1 MQYRQLGHSG
11 LIVSRLSFGAM
22 TFGSG
27 NVPAIYKVDQE
38 NARAMLHRALDA
50 GVNFFDTA
58 DGYAAG
64 QSEQMLG
71 AVLGPGRSEVVIST
85 KVGFRTGPPLIQAGL
100 SRQHLIAG
108 CEASLRRLGTDYID
122 VYSVHKTDPFTPLE
136 ETLETLDALVR
147 QGKVRY
153 LGYSNW
159 PAWMAA
165 KAVQMQKARGWA
177 RFVSA
182 QMYYSLVGRDL
193 EHEIVPMIEDA
204 GLGLMVWSPLAGGFL
219 SGKYT
224 PENLKDQDNRLSSF
238 DVLPFDKNWAF
249 HVVDQLRAI
258 AGEHKAT
265 PAQVALA
272 WLLAK
277 PHVSTVVIGASNMR
291 QLEDNLGAA
300 SLTLTPADLAS
311 LDQLTRPTPI
321 YPNWFTGLT
330 LDQQTKQALTAQNA
344 VR

>member
-27 NVPAIYKVDQE
+27 NVPAIYKVDHE
-38 NARAMLHRALDA
+38 NAQAMLHRALDA

-71 AVLGPGRSEVVIST
+71 EVLGSGRSEVVIST
-85 KVGFRTGPPLIQAGL
+85 KVGFRTGPALIQAGL

-122 VYSVHKTDPFTPLE
+122 LYSVHKIDPFTPLE
-136 ETLETLDALVR
+136 ETLETLDILVR

-153 LGYSNW
+153 LGFSNW

-165 KAVQMQKARGWA
+165 KALQMQKERGWA
-177 RFVSA
+177 RFVSG

-193 EHEIVPMIEDA
+193 EHEIVPMMQDA
-204 GLGLMVWSPLAGGFL
+204 GVGLMAWSPLAGGFL
-219 SGKYT
+219 SGKYVL
-224 PENLKDQDNRLSSF
+224 ENLKDPGNRLASF
-238 DVLPFDKNWAF
+238 DFIPFDKAWGF
-249 HVVDQLRAI
+249 RVLDQLRVI
-258 AGEHKAT
+258 AAEHRAT

-277 PHVSTVVIGASNMR
+277 PHVTTVVVGASNLG
-291 QLEDNLGAA
+291 QLDDNLGAA
-300 SLTLTPADLAS
+300 GLTLSHADIAT
-311 LDQLTRPTPI
+311 LDEITRPTAI
-321 YPNWFTGLT
+321 YPNWFTALT
-330 LDQQTKQALTAQNA
+330 LDQPTKQAITG
-344 VR
+344 

>member
-1 MQYRQLGHSG
+1 MQYRQLGRSG

-22 TFGSG
+22 TFGPG
-27 NVPAIYKVDQE
+27 NNPAIYKVDPD
-38 NARAMLHRALDA
+38 NARLMLHRVLDA
-50 GVNFFDTA
+50 GINFFDTA

-71 AVLGPGRSEVVIST
+71 EVLGPGRGEVVIST
-85 KVGFRTGPPLIQAGL
+85 KVGFRAGSALIQAGL

-136 ETLETLDALVR
+136 ETLEALDTLVR

-165 KAVQMQKARGWA
+165 KAVQMQKDRGWA
-177 RFVSA
+177 QFVSA

-193 EHEIVPMIEDA
+193 EHEIVPMLQDA
-204 GLGLMVWSPLAGGFL
+204 SVGLMVWSPLAGGFL
-219 SGKYT
+219 SGKYSR
-224 PENLKDQDNRLSSF
+224 ENLKDPENRLSSF
-238 DVLPFDKNWAF
+238 DFLPLDKEWGF
-249 HVVDQLRAI
+249 RVVDQLRAI
-258 AGEHKAT
+258 CAQHDAS

-272 WLLAK
+272 WLLAQ
-277 PHVSTVVIGASNMR
+277 PHVTTVVIGASNMS
-291 QLEDNLGAA
+291 QLDDNLGAA
-300 SLTLTPADLAS
+300 SLTLTPADIAA

-330 LDQQTKQALTAQNA
+330 LDEQTKQALTP
-344 VR
+344 